1 LHNYSNFEIS
11 FEVKTQIKEV
21 TKMNEE
27 QKVTGATSGG
37 SGSVRAVAAL
47 SVPGL
52 DAIGITSGL
61 AKEENNYV

>member
-1 LHNYSNFEIS
+1 
-11 FEVKTQIKEV
+11 
-21 TKMNEE
+21 MNEE